1 MKNNKEQKVQ
11 QIFDSI
17 SGISPTEIPPYFYT
31 RLRARMEREQSLE
44 KTFFLAR
51 PAFFISSLCIILAVN
66 IIFLMSQKHMEKPAG
81 HPGIESFAAAYGLEN
96 KSVYE

>member
-1 MKNNKEQKVQ
+1 MENKKEQKVQ
-11 QIFDSI
+11 EIFDSI
-17 SGISPTEIPPYFYT
+17 SGISHAEIPPYFYT

-44 KTFFLAR
+44 KPFFLVR

-96 KSVYE
+96 ISVYE